1 MKKTA
6 AAIFALMILI
16 FSLSALALGHKLT
29 AEEAKQK
36 ALAYASLE
44 EKDVQCSRAYLDWE
58 DGRRVFEVEFYVNG
72 IEYDVDVDAETGVI
86 SHMTKD
92 CNGRTELFI
101 DGISRG
107 TFSDWDGDWEDAFDF
122 EDLYDWD

>member
-1 MKKTA
+1 
-6 AAIFALMILI
+6 MILM

-36 ALAYASLE
+36 ALAYAGLE

-101 DGISRG
+101 DGVSRG